1 LTAQGVT
8 LYNIGVDTQT
18 NVTKIADIICEKMKL
33 HDVRYRYTNT
43 KGGWKGDV
51 PVFSYN
57 LDKIHAAGWTAAHT
71 SDAAVELT
79 VEEVLSC
86 KR

>member
-1 LTAQGVT
+1 MQGVE

-18 NVTKIADIICEKMKL
+18 DVTKIADTICEKMNLK
-33 HDVRYRYTNT
+33 DVEYRYTNT

-57 LDKIHAAGWTAAHT
+57 LDKIHNAGWTAEYS

-79 VEEVLSC
+79 VTEVLSC